1 MACPFTFDFT
11 ANEET
16 SPGIQIVGMSATL
29 PNLDML
35 AKWLSADLYFTD
47 HRPVPLTEMVKVG
60 STLYDANMEK
70 IREITAGTVK
80 GDEEHVIPLC
90 KETIVDGHSVLV
102 FCPTK
107 NWCEKLAETIAK
119 HFAEIGN
126 LAIQEGNNCN
136 IQGGGFVKVSAL
148 VTFDYAALREV
159 IEQLKRTQVGLDSM
173 LSRMVPHGVAFH
185 HAGLT
190 FDERDII
197 EGAFRQGSI
206 RVLVATS
213 TLSSGGATS
222 QSFVLNVNALVRR
235 YKLFFG
241 FKNLLHYIFSFMW
254 YCLSYCPIQK
264 VIQSRKYVDK
274 TLACGYSNESY

>member
-1 MACPFTFDFT
+1 MP
-11 ANEET
+11 
-16 SPGIQIVGMSATL
+16 PIQIVGMSATL

-60 STLYDANMEK
+60 PTLYNASSTK
-70 IREITAGTVK
+70 IREISGVTVS
-80 GDEEHVIPLC
+80 GDEDHVIPLC
-90 KETIVDGHSVLV
+90 KETITEGHSVLV

-107 NWCEKLAETIAK
+107 NWCEKLAENIAK

-126 LAIQEGNNCN
+126 LALKEQNSNTV
-136 IQGGGFVKVSAL
+136 QSSGFVKASTL
-148 VTFDYAALREV
+148 LKFDYTALKEV
-159 IEQLKRTQVGLDSM
+159 VEQLKRTQVGLDSV
-173 LSRMVPHGVAFH
+173 LSRIVPHAVAFH

-213 TLSSGGATS
+213 TLSSGRSKFKGSEFIEKLWYCVGGGKGRVLQDNMVS
-222 QSFVLNVNALVRR
+222 QNGLITRNSHRREIPKLMVRALRSDEGLMLQMSALVSRSMA
-235 YKLFFG
+235 
-241 FKNLLHYIFSFMW
+241 NSHYQLI
-254 YCLSYCPIQK
+254 
-264 VIQSRKYVDK
+264 
-274 TLACGYSNESY
+274 